1 MLFNSLEFAV
11 FLPVVFYLYWSLNHR
26 KQNAFLVLA
35 SYFFYGW
42 WDWHFLGLI
51 VLSSL
56 ADFFA
61 GLAMGRTDNPRRR
74 RWLLY
79 ASLSSNLGLLGFFK
93 YYGFFVD
100 SFVELLRQVG
110 FHTNVPTLR
119 IILPVGISFYT
130 FQTLSYTIDVY
141 RKRLEPTSDIVS
153 FMAFVSFFP
162 QLVAGPIER
171 AQCLLAQFVSPREF
185 DLERAKDG
193 CRQMLW
199 GLFKK
204 VVIADGLA
212 VHIESAYGNPVA
224 GGTQLAYATVFFAA
238 QIYCDFSGYSD
249 IALGCAR
256 LLGFRLMRNFAYP
269 YFATSI
275 GDFWQRWHISLSSWF
290 RDYVYIPLGGSRV
303 SKFTR
308 LRNLVI
314 TFTVSGLWHGANWTF
329 VLWGFLHS
337 LYYVPEVLLRGRV
350 PEPQSPRLR
359 SVFAAVKILVTFT
372 AVVVAWVFFRAKSV
386 SHAFVVLGQI
396 FTIGTQQSCYRPPV
410 LALVLI
416 AGLACWEWRFRHR
429 QHGFDVVDWPRPVRW
444 TGYYLLLA
452 LIAGLGTFSD
462 APFIYFQF

>member
-1 MLFNSLEFAV
+1 MLFNSLEFV
-11 FLPVVFYLYWSLNHR
+11 IFLPVVFFLYWSLGHR
-26 KQNAFLVLA
+26 KQNVFLVLA
-35 SYFFYGW
+35 SYVFYGW
-42 WDWHFLGLI
+42 WDWRFLGLI
-51 VLSSL
+51 VVSSL
-56 ADFFA
+56 VDFFA
-61 GLAMGRTDNPRRR
+61 GLAMGRTGDSRRR

-79 ASLSSNLGLLGFFK
+79 ASLGSNLGLLGFFK

-100 SFVELLRQVG
+100 SFAQLLEQAG
-110 FHTNVPTLR
+110 LHANVPTLK

-130 FQTLSYTIDVY
+130 FQTMSYTIDVY
-141 RKRLEPTSDIVS
+141 RKRLEPTGDIVA

-171 AQCLLAQFVSPREF
+171 ARCLLGQFDHPRVF
-185 DLERAKDG
+185 DIEGAKDG

-204 VVIADGLA
+204 VVVADGLA
-212 VHIESAYGNPVA
+212 AHINAAYGNPDA
-224 GGTQLAYATVFFAA
+224 GGTQLAFATLFFAA

-303 SKFTR
+303 SDFKR

-337 LYYVPEVLLRGRV
+337 LYYIPEVLLRGRV
-350 PEPQSPRLR
+350 PEPQSQWLR
-359 SVFAAVKILVTFT
+359 SVLTAAKMFVTFT
-372 AVVVAWVFFRAKSV
+372 AVVLAWVFFRADSV
-386 SHAFVVLGQI
+386 GHAFVVLGRI
-396 FTIGTQQSCYRPPV
+396 SAIPSEHSTYEPPLLPLLLIG
-410 LALVLI
+410 AL
-416 AGLACWEWRFRHR
+416 GSWEWFFRHR
-429 QHGFDVVDWPRPVRW
+429 QHGFDVADWPRPVRW
-444 TGYYLLLA
+444 VGYYSVLA
-452 LIAGLGTFSD
+452 LVAVLGTFSD